1 MADELK
7 PPRIVRAVGD
17 ALFDDQGREYV
28 DLFSANG
35 VAWLGHGRPAI
46 VEAVARQLSAVWTT
60 GSLGTPAREAASTA
74 IDAWFGNGYRTAGL
88 LSTGMEAAEFAL
100 RIARVVTSRPGAV
113 GLAGNM
119 HGKSLA
125 TSSLGWDN
133 PGAAAIADFAR
144 VEFPLPGAERATLDA
159 LTQRLKT
166 GRVGSVWI
174 EFWQASAGAQ
184 TASQDFFAEVQSLAH
199 AAGALLVVDE
209 LLTGFYRTGPR
220 FCFQSLG
227 LKPDLALVG
236 KALGNGFPVAA
247 VVARP
252 GITITPAMLP
262 GSTFAGN
269 SLAAAAVTAT
279 LAEMNTLDLPA
290 LAAGIERIVRQE
302 LAPLAGSAWQLRG
315 SGALWV
321 LEGPDAATALRA
333 AASIYARGA
342 AVGCS
347 GRWLRLL
354 PAAVIDPQRLAAACQ
369 AVAEEA
375 LAASESPRSQ
385 AASPHASARG

>member
-7 PPRIVRAVGD
+7 PPHIARAFGD
-17 ALFDDQGREYV
+17 ALFDDQGREYI

-60 GSLGTPAREAASTA
+60 GSLNTPAREAALTA

-100 RIARVVTSRPGAV
+100 RIARVATSRPGAI

-133 PGAAAIADFAR
+133 PGAAAIADFGR
-144 VEFPLPGAERATLDA
+144 VEFPLPGAERATLDTLA
-159 LTQRLKT
+159 QRLGT

-174 EFWQASAGAQ
+174 EIWQASAGAQ
-184 TASQDFFAEVQSLAH
+184 TARQDFFAEVQSLCH
-199 AAGALLVVDE
+199 AAGVLLVVDE

-220 FCFQSLG
+220 FCFQATG
-227 LKPDLALVG
+227 LTPDLTLVG
-236 KALGNGFPVAA
+236 KSLGNGFPAAA

-252 GITITPAMLP
+252 GISIAPAMLP
-262 GSTFAGN
+262 SSTFAGN

-290 LAAGIERIVRQE
+290 LAVGIERIVRQE
-302 LAPLAGSAWQLRG
+302 LAPLTDSAWRLRG
-315 SGALWV
+315 AGALWV
-321 LEGPDAATALRA
+321 LEGPDAATVLRA
-333 AASIYARGA
+333 AAGIYARGV

-354 PAAVIDPQRLAAACQ
+354 PAAVIDLQRLATACQ
-369 AVAEEA
+369 AVAEEV
-375 LAASESPRSQ
+375 LAASQSPGGQ
-385 AASPHASARG
+385 AASPHARARG